1 MPGGDTPIA
10 ASHTRYGTA
19 RWILILCAWTIV
31 GLLFAVRRIVLVKV
45 QVASYAFHTPGSGLR
60 SPPLRSVLSRL
71 DSPRDLIVK
80 EHGLAN
86 PLPTGKLTNGL
97 DQEEE
102 TQAFGVSSGRRR
114 IGRSASPG
122 RIVAK

>member
-1 MPGGDTPIA
+1 MLSIHQGPDYD
-10 ASHTRYGTA
+10 R
-19 RWILILCAWTIV
+19 
-31 GLLFAVRRIVLVKV
+31 
-45 QVASYAFHTPGSGLR
+45 LR
-60 SPPLRSVLSRL
+60 SDPRFQD